1 MSVFLCAWH
10 VLKNWKKMIMS
21 KVPKVGDKREV
32 AVQAQIGPQKEDE
45 HAITE
50 VKISIKHVPLRKTS
64 CAYTYTCVTNL
75 SQPSRS
81 AA

>member
-1 MSVFLCAWH
+1 
-10 VLKNWKKMIMS
+10 MIMS